1 MGLFKKTG
9 ISLKI
14 SLPFILVTVAMYFAL
29 DYYIMPTV
37 EKVLLDDVKE
47 SLHDVSDI
55 PISIIDKTKSKKELD
70 EEQLNNEISGL
81 LTYLSEISYHSNNGI
96 FVLDSTNIIASPKNE
111 YTGQALEV
119 YKDIE
124 GTSILL
130 KIANDLRNDNKEF
143 TRYSVAKGDTIVEKM
158 AFAHIDNDLGWI
170 VIADYDLDQF
180 LAKRAE
186 INTLLLVFTLG
197 SIIFLNLALIFIGRL
212 SVVNP
217 LKRLKQM
224 AEEITAGKLDVE
236 REIKGKDEV
245 ADVQRAFVK
254 VSVTLEEMNQQVQAL
269 VQASKMGKLD
279 YRASSEKLEGAYA
292 EIIDG
297 MNQSVDTFMKPLN
310 LAAEYIDRISKGDVP
325 QKIEDEF
332 RGDFAE
338 IINNLNTCIDA
349 INALVSDANKLNTAA
364 EEGKLK
370 VRANEAMHHGDYRK
384 IISGMN
390 KTLDNVVEP
399 FEVAIDF
406 IDRASRGD
414 ELHDVTKNYKGIYG
428 DLKNR
433 INRLKEV
440 LYKLVFTMMDQS
452 EATLNGRL
460 DVRADLKGLEGEWL
474 NIFGNFNKSLDA
486 VIGPLNLSAEYID
499 RISKG
504 DIPPKIEEEMKGDFN
519 EIKNNL
525 NMCIDSI
532 NKLVVDADTLNHA
545 AEEGRLEVR
554 ADESM
559 HNGDYR
565 KIISG
570 MNKTLDNVVEPFEIA
585 IDFIDR
591 ASRGDELHDVTKDYK
606 GIYGDLKNRINRLK
620 EVLYKL
626 VFTMMD
632 QSEAT
637 LNGRLDVRADLKG
650 LEGEWLNIFGNF
662 NKSLDAVIGPLNLSA
677 EYIDRIS
684 KGDIP
689 PKIEEEMK
697 GDFNEIKNNLNMC
710 IDSINKL
717 VDDANTLNHAA
728 EEGRLEVRADELMH
742 NGDYRKIISGMNK
755 TLDNVVEP
763 FEIAIDFIDRAS
775 RGDELHDVTK
785 DYKGIYGDL
794 KNRIN
799 RLKEVL
805 YKLVFTM
812 MDQSEATLNGRL
824 DVRADLSG
832 LEGEWLNIFGNFNK
846 SLDAV
851 IGPLNLSAE
860 YIDRISKGDIPP
872 KIEEIMKGDFNEIKN
887 NLNMCIDTL
896 NGMQNSLF
904 DTIKLQKQGSV
915 NARCDIKGMHGIYHD
930 LMDGINEVLDSVSN
944 PVFEGVDILLQYANG
959 DLSKEMRTLPGE
971 QVALTNA
978 INGVRSNLMQLISE
992 VNTLAVSIKDGD
1004 LEYRADGSKLA
1015 GDYQKIIDGMNQA
1028 VGNMAEPFE
1037 MAIDFISRASR
1048 GDELLEITKDYK
1060 GIYNTLKNN
1069 INSLRAI
1076 LYKLVVTM
1084 AEQSEA
1090 TVAGKLDVRAEV
1102 SGLQGEWV
1110 NIFGGFNKSLDAIVE
1125 PFNLAKDFI
1134 AKVSRG
1140 ERLDTLEGNYRGEYF
1155 TMIKNI
1161 NVLTDI
1167 LNQMISDVQQQTNF
1181 AVQGKLDRRVD
1192 VTRYQ
1197 GSWQVVVGGVNNT
1210 LDAIIS
1216 PLNEYANC
1224 ISILASG
1231 NLTAR
1236 ITSKFNGEFDDFAKN
1251 INSLADSLESVIQ
1264 DVHSVVEAVAS
1275 SSDQING
1282 ESANIASSAQEQS
1295 MQTEEVASAVEEMTR
1310 TVAENAKSSNR
1321 AAQIAEKYGQEA
1333 LNGGDVVAETVI
1345 KMKDIAGVVTQSA
1358 DNIKKLGESSKEI
1371 GKIVSVINEIADQ
1384 TNLLALNAAIEAAR
1398 AGDQGRGFAVVAD
1411 EVRKL
1416 AERTTDATKQI
1427 ANMIQNIQEE
1437 TGNAV
1442 NIMVQGNSEVNSGIA
1457 LADRAGEALKSI
1469 VSSSEDVMSMIN
1481 QIAAASEEQ
1490 SSTTEQ
1496 IAQNIASIST
1506 VAGSTA
1512 KQITEIAIFSEKM
1525 TKQTER
1531 LISAIN
1537 HFKIH
1542 QKAMRQ
1548 EYDFEISQEEMHAE
1562 DMQGNERK
1570 LLNGNH

>member
-37 EKVLLDDVKE
+37 EEVLLDDVKE

-55 PISIIDKTKSKKELD
+55 PRSIIEKTKVREGLS
-70 EEQLNNEISGL
+70 EEQYQNEIGEL
-81 LTYLSEISYHSNNGI
+81 LSYLSEISYHSGNGI
-96 FVLDSTNIIASPKNE
+96 FILKDQQIISSPNNE
-111 YTGQALEV
+111 YTNSPIET
-119 YKDIE
+119 YKDTE
-124 GTSILL
+124 DTSILL
-130 KIANDLRNDNKEF
+130 KIANNLKSDQQQY
-143 TRYSVAKGDTIVEKM
+143 TRYKIAKGDQIVEKL
-158 AFAHIDNDLGWI
+158 AYAYSDDDLGW
-170 VIADYDLDQF
+170 VVVADYDLDTFIQ
-180 LAKRAE
+180 KRAN
-186 INTLLLVFTLG
+186 INTLLLIFTLG
-197 SIIFLNLALIFIGRL
+197 SIIMLNLALVFIGRI
-212 SVVNP
+212 SVVRP
-217 LKRLKQM
+217 LKRLREM
-224 AEEITAGKLDVE
+224 AEDITAGKLDIE
-236 REIKGKDEV
+236 KEIKGKDEV
-245 ADVQRAFVK
+245 ADVQRSFVK
-254 VSVTLEEMNQQVQAL
+254 VAVTLEEMNQQVQAL

-279 YRASSEKLEGAYA
+279 YRASSDKLEGAYS

-297 MNQSVDTFMKPLN
+297 MNQSVDTFMRPLN

-338 IINNLNTCIDA
+338 IINNINTCIDA
-349 INALVSDANKLNTAA
+349 INALVTDAN
-364 EEGKLK
+364 
-370 VRANEAMHHGDYRK
+370 
-384 IISGMN
+384 
-390 KTLDNVVEP
+390 
-399 FEVAIDF
+399 
-406 IDRASRGD
+406 
-414 ELHDVTKNYKGIYG
+414 
-428 DLKNR
+428 
-433 INRLKEV
+433 
-440 LYKLVFTMMDQS
+440 
-452 EATLNGRL
+452 
-460 DVRADLKGLEGEWL
+460 
-474 NIFGNFNKSLDA
+474 
-486 VIGPLNLSAEYID
+486 
-499 RISKG
+499 
-504 DIPPKIEEEMKGDFN
+504 
-519 EIKNNL
+519 
-525 NMCIDSI
+525 
-532 NKLVVDADTLNHA
+532 TLNHA
-545 AEEGRLEVR
+545 AEEGKLNVR
-554 ADESM
+554 ADESL
-559 HNGDYR
+559 HSGNFR
-565 KIISG
+565 KIITG

-620 EVLYKL
+620 
-626 VFTMMD
+626 D
-632 QSEAT
+632 
-637 LNGRLDVRADLKG
+637 
-650 LEGEWLNIFGNF
+650 
-662 NKSLDAVIGPLNLSA
+662 
-677 EYIDRIS
+677 
-684 KGDIP
+684 
-689 PKIEEEMK
+689 
-697 GDFNEIKNNLNMC
+697 
-710 IDSINKL
+710 
-717 VDDANTLNHAA
+717 
-728 EEGRLEVRADELMH
+728 
-742 NGDYRKIISGMNK
+742 
-755 TLDNVVEP
+755 
-763 FEIAIDFIDRAS
+763 
-775 RGDELHDVTK
+775 
-785 DYKGIYGDL
+785 
-794 KNRIN
+794 
-799 RLKEVL
+799 VL

-872 KIEEIMKGDFNEIKN
+872 KIEEEMKGDFNEIKN
-887 NLNMCIDTL
+887 NLNMCIDSL

-904 DTIKLQKQGSV
+904 ATIKLQKEGAV
-915 NARCDIKGMHGIYHD
+915 NSRCVTKGMHGIYND
-930 LMDGINEVLDSVSN
+930 LMDGINEVLDAVIQ
-944 PVFEGVDILLQYANG
+944 PVLDGVEILHQYANG
-959 DLSKEMRTLPGE
+959 DLNNEMRLLPGE
-971 QVALTNA
+971 QVTFTNA
-978 INGVRSNLMQLISE
+978 VNGVRSNLMELIHE
-992 VNTLAVSIKDGD
+992 VDTLAISIKDGD
-1004 LEYRADGSKLA
+1004 LEYRANTARLK
-1015 GDYQKIIDGMNQA
+1015 GDYSTILEGMNQA
-1028 VGNMAEPFE
+1028 VDNMAEPFE
-1037 MAIDFISRASR
+1037 MAIDFIARASK
-1048 GDELLEITKDYK
+1048 GQELLEVTKDYK
-1060 GIYNTLKNN
+1060 GIYNILKNN

-1076 LYKLVVTM
+1076 LYKLVTTM

-1090 TVAGKLDVRAEV
+1090 TVSGKLDIRADL
-1102 SGLQGEWV
+1102 SGLEGEWI

-1125 PFNLAKDFI
+1125 PFTLAKDFI
-1134 AKVSRG
+1134 ASVSRG
-1140 ERLDTLEGNYRGEYF
+1140 ERLDNVEGNYRGEYF

-1167 LNQMISDVQQQTNF
+1167 LNQMIADVKQQTNY
-1181 AVQGKLDRRVD
+1181 AIKGQLDQRVD
-1192 VTRYQ
+1192 ITRYQ
-1197 GSWQVVVGGVNNT
+1197 GSWQGVVGGVNST
-1210 LDAIIS
+1210 LDAIIT

-1236 ITSKFNGEFDDFAKN
+1236 INSKFNGEFNDFAKN

-1282 ESANIASSAQEQS
+1282 ESASIASSAQEQS

-1333 LNGGDVVAETVI
+1333 LNGGGVVEETVN

-1358 DNIKKLGESSKEI
+1358 ENIKKLGESSKEI

-1427 ANMIQNIQEE
+1427 ANMIQSIQEE

-1442 NIMVQGNSEVNSGIA
+1442 NIMVQGNSEVSSGIA
-1457 LADRAGEALKSI
+1457 LADRAGDALKSI

-1496 IAQNIASIST
+1496 IAQNIASISS
-1506 VAGSTA
+1506 VAGTTA
-1512 KQITEIAIFSEKM
+1512 RQITEIAIFSEKM

-1542 QKAMRQ
+1542 RKSMHQ
-1548 EYDFEISQEEMHAE
+1548 EYDFEISQDVMHSE
-1562 DMQGNERK
+1562 DMENPERK

>member
-14 SLPFILVTVAMYFAL
+14 SLPFILVTIAMYFAL
-29 DYYIMPTV
+29 DYYLMPTV
-37 EKVLLDDVKE
+37 ENVLLEDVKE
-47 SLHDVSDI
+47 SLHDISEI
-55 PISIIDKTKSKKELD
+55 PISIIEKTKSKEFVS
-70 EEQLNNEISGL
+70 EEDAINEQNAL
-81 LTYLSEISYHSNNGI
+81 LIYLSEISYHSKNGI
-96 FVLDSTNIIASPKNE
+96 FVIKDNKIISSPNNE
-111 YTGQALEV
+111 YSGKPVEE
-119 YKDIE
+119 YKDSE
-124 GTSILL
+124 GTAILL
-130 KIANDLRNDNKEF
+130 KIANELKSDNKDYA
-143 TRYSVAKGDTIVEKM
+143 RYSIAIGDTLKEKM
-158 AFAHIDNDLGWI
+158 ALAHFDKDLNWFI
-170 VIADYDLDQF
+170 IADYDLDTYNT
-180 LAKRAE
+180 KRAE
-186 INTLLLVFTLG
+186 LHTLLFIFVIG
-197 SIIFLNLALIFIGRL
+197 SIVLLNIALVVIGRV

-217 LKRLKQM
+217 LKKLKSM
-224 AEEITAGKLDVE
+224 AEDITSGKLNIE
-236 REIKGKDEV
+236 KEIKGNDEL

-254 VSVTLEEMNQQVQAL
+254 VSSTLEEMNQQVQAI

-279 YRASSEKLEGAYA
+279 YRASSEKLQGAYA

-297 MNQSVDTFMKPLN
+297 VNQSVDLYMRPLN
-310 LAAEYIDRISKGDVP
+310 LAAEYIDRISKGDLPPKVT
-325 QKIEDEF
+325 DEF

-349 INALVSDANKLNTAA
+349 ITALITDANTLNHAA
-364 EEGKLK
+364 EEGNLEL
-370 VRANEAMHHGDYRK
+370 RADESMHNGDYRK
-384 IISGMN
+384 IIAGMN

-399 FEVAIDF
+399 FELAIDF
-406 IDRASRGD
+406 ITKASRGE
-414 ELHDVTKNYKGIYG
+414 ELHEVTKDYKGIYG
-428 DLKNR
+428 NLKNR
-433 INRLKEV
+433 INRLREV
-440 LYKLVFTMMDQS
+440 LYKLVFTMMEQS
-452 EATLNGRL
+452 DATLNGRL

-504 DIPPKIEEEMKGDFN
+504 DIPPKIEEDMKGDFN

-532 NKLVVDADTLNHA
+532 NKLITDANTLNHA
-545 AEEGRLEVR
+545 AEEGNLELR

-565 KIISG
+565 KIIAG
-570 MNKTLDNVVEPFEIA
+570 MNKTLDNVVEPFELA
-585 IDFIDR
+585 IDFITK
-591 ASRGDELHDVTKDYK
+591 ASRGEELLEVTKDYK
-606 GIYGDLKNRINRLK
+606 GIYGNLKNRINRLR

-626 VFTMMD
+626 VFTMME
-632 QSEAT
+632 QSDAT

-689 PKIEEEMK
+689 PKIEEDMK

-717 VDDANTLNHAA
+717 ITDANTLNHAA
-728 EEGRLEVRADELMH
+728 EEGNLELRADESMH
-742 NGDYRKIISGMNK
+742 NGDYRKIIAGMNK

-763 FEIAIDFIDRAS
+763 FELAIDFITKAS
-775 RGDELHDVTK
+775 RGEELHEVTK
-785 DYKGIYGDL
+785 DYKGIYGNL

-799 RLKEVL
+799 RLREVL

-812 MDQSEATLNGRL
+812 MEQSDATLNGRL
-824 DVRADLSG
+824 DVRADLKG

-872 KIEEIMKGDFNEIKN
+872 KIEEDMKGDFNEIKN

-896 NGMQNSLF
+896 NAMQSSLFETIKQQNSGF
-904 DTIKLQKQGSV
+904 V
-915 NARCDIKGMHGIYHD
+915 NARCDVNGMSGIYLD
-930 LMDGINEVLDSVSN
+930 LMSGINETLDSVSN
-944 PVFEGVDILLQYANG
+944 PIFEGVEILLDYAKGN
-959 DLSKEMRTLPGE
+959 LNKEMRNLPGD
-971 QVALTNA
+971 QVALTHA
-978 INGVRSNLMQLISE
+978 INGVRANLMTLISE
-992 VNTLAVSIKDGD
+992 VNTLAESIKNGELDYRAASDKLDGD
-1004 LEYRADGSKLA
+1004 YKI
-1015 GDYQKIIDGMNQA
+1015 IIDGMNLA
-1028 VGNMAEPFE
+1028 IDNMAEPFE
-1037 MAIDFISRASR
+1037 VAIDFIAKASR
-1048 GDELLEITKDYK
+1048 GEELHEVTKEYK
-1060 GIYNTLKNN
+1060 GIYNTLKIN
-1069 INSLRAI
+1069 INTLRTI
-1076 LYKLVVTM
+1076 LYKLVITM

-1090 TVAGKLDVRAEV
+1090 TVNGKLDVRADAT
-1102 SGLQGEWV
+1102 GLQGEWI

-1134 AKVSRG
+1134 ANVSRG
-1140 ERLDTLEGNYRGEYF
+1140 ERLDTIHGDFKGEYF
-1155 TMIKNI
+1155 GMIQNI
-1161 NVLTDI
+1161 NILTDI
-1167 LNQMISDVQQQTNF
+1167 LNKMISDVHQQTNF
-1181 AVQGKLDRRVD
+1181 AVQGELDKRVD
-1192 VTRYQ
+1192 VSRYQ

-1210 LDAIIS
+1210 LDAIIN

-1231 NLTAR
+1231 DLTAR
-1236 ITSKFNGEFDDFAKN
+1236 INKRFNGEFDDFAKN
-1251 INSLADSLESVIQ
+1251 INSLANSLENVIQ

-1295 MQTEEVASAVEEMTR
+1295 MQTEEVAGAVEEMTR
-1310 TVAENAKSSNR
+1310 TVAENAKASNR

-1333 LNGGDVVAETVI
+1333 LNGGTVVSETVK
-1345 KMKDIAGVVTQSA
+1345 KMKDIADVVTQSA
-1358 DNIKKLGESSKEI
+1358 NNIKKLGESSKEI
-1371 GKIVSVINEIADQ
+1371 GKIISVINEIADQ

-1427 ANMIQNIQEE
+1427 ANMIQSIQDE

-1442 NIMVQGNSEVNSGIA
+1442 TIMVQGNSEVNSGIA
-1457 LADRAGEALKSI
+1457 LADKAGEALKSI

-1512 KQITEIAIFSEKM
+1512 KQITEIAIYSEKM
-1525 TKQTER
+1525 SKQTEK

-1537 HFKIH
+1537 RFKIH
-1542 QKAMRQ
+1542 RNVSSH
-1548 EYDFEISQEEMHAE
+1548 DFEYEITHDHMDHRDDEEH
-1562 DMQGNERK
+1562 GRK
-1570 LLNGNH
+1570 LLNGN